1 MFPQPIEGLGESDWP
16 GWERPV
22 GVVFKSR
29 GSDIGIIW
37 IITLHSC
44 CPCVTLMAM
53 LLIMQSDVT
62 SNIDGERG
70 LGDGWPV
77 VTIICG
83 VWPVRAVTGVPGGL
97 LTIADVTRDQRSE
110 MCPGLLYDGALT
122 CNCRWPMFVT
132 DTRPTPTNKYLLRQ
146 NTNSKIGKI
155 PHTQDLNYHDISP
168 SLSLY
173 PLGESQGI
181 DKFWY
186 FTERPILRAC

>member
-62 SNIDGERG
+62 SNIDGERVS
-70 LGDGWPV
+70 GDNHLWS
-77 VTIICG
+77 VTCAG
-83 VWPVRAVTGVPGGL
+83 CHWCTRGSTDHCWCDQGPTVRNVSR
-97 LTIADVTRDQRSE
+97 IA
-110 MCPGLLYDGALT
+110 LWLALT